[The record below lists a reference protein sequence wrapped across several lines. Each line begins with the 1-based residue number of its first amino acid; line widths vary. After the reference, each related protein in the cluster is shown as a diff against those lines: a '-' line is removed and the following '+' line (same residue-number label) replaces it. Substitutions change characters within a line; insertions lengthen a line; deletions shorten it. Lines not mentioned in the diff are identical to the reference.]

1 MEQPVAGVDREA
13 LKSDLQRQ
21 VKLLVD
27 DLRERSAEKEFAARL
42 DAEYQ
47 AARKAKRTA
56 NGYPAWREDR
66 VVQSAVAWA
75 LATVFVRFCEDNELI
90 DLPFIAGPGERLAL
104 AVERA
109 EERFRTAPAN
119 ADEDYLTA
127 RSWLIA
133 SFDALSESPVAAGL
147 FSKRHNPMWSIT
159 PSHDAAKE
167 LLAFWRRTDAS
178 GDVVHD
184 FTDPAWNTRFLGD
197 LYQDLSD
204 HAKDAYALLQTPD
217 FVERFILDLTLT
229 PALEEFPLTEDF
241 RLIDPTCGSGHFLL
255 GAFDRLLVAW
265 RRKAEGVN
273 DWELI
278 RRALNSIH
286 GVDKN
291 PFAAAV
297 ARFRLLIAAMKAGEI
312 KHLATAPAFP
322 INVAVADSLWHGS
335 TGGRT
340 DVLFSMPGE
349 EVEEDR
355 PFTYAEEDIYD
366 YPGILKRGS
375 YHVVVGNPPYIAV
388 ADQAENAAYR
398 KAFPDVCSGLYTLAV
413 PFAALFFELAR
424 TVVEGR
430 PGYVGQITANAFMKR
445 EFGDKLIGDYFA
457 QKIELTHVIDTSGAY
472 IPGHG
477 TPTVIIVGRNRIPR
491 AGGTTR
497 AVRSV
502 QGEPKKP
509 ENPSRG
515 HVWSE
520 IVRRIDSAPFE
531 GKWIT
536 VHDVDRSRY
545 FGKHPWILAAGGL
558 ELVEQIQSTTE
569 ATLGALARQ
578 RRKQPDIGFG
588 AVTREDSAYM
598 LGEGTLRRHKVDH
611 SLQRHLLEGDTIRD
625 WRLVDPT
632 MSLWPY
638 DSETFEPRCDIAGQN
653 LLWPYRTML
662 EQRVAFGETQ
672 LQRGLSWY
680 AYSMFFAVRYDTPLS
695 IMYPVI
701 QSHNHFILDR
711 EGNVAKDTV
720 VLIKLKDDAT
730 EDDYLGL
737 LGILNS
743 STACLWLKM
752 VCHKKGGASNSGGG
766 RSDRPWSWSYQF
778 NATNIA
784 EFPLP
789 SGRPVELVRELEIL
803 GQHLGEC
810 EPNVVVGSE
819 VPTRIRLDEAKV
831 AQERTRARMIAL
843 QEELDWEVY
852 KLYGLFSDREAIELR
867 ADLTALP
874 DLQFGERAFE
884 IHLAKQV
891 SQGLTDAAWFQD
903 RNAEPV
909 TEIPARWRE
918 AYRQVVAKRIE
929 IIGRRRDI
937 ALIERP
943 ECKRRWHQK
952 KSWSDREAGALKGW
966 LLDRCEDRSL
976 WFQDRGGQPDPR
988 VMTVNQLA
996 DVLRRDTTGQ
1006 GKDMLSVAELYARD
1020 HLGKPDLDLA
1030 AVLKTIIAD
1039 QHVPYLAAFRYSEAG
1054 LRKRAQW
1061 EEVWD
1066 RQRQEDESGER
1077 LDIPVPPKYTGSDF
1091 TAKSFFDLRG
1101 KLDVPKERFFSYP
1114 QAGPDGDESLLIG
1127 WAGWDR
1133 GEQGL
1138 ALARLIA
1145 GRVDGDG
1152 WSRERV
1158 VPLLAGLA
1166 EIMPWVWQWHAEKDD
1181 WGDSLAEDLSS
1192 VLMDYQSR
1200 YSLSQDDLK
1209 GWRPEK
1215 TPRTRRA
1222 KKESTL

>member
-1 MEQPVAGVDREA
+1 MAGVDREA

-27 DLRERSAEKEFAARL
+27 DLRERSEEKEFAARL

-255 GAFDRLLVAW
+255 GAFDRLLAAW

-340 DVLFSMPGE
+340 DVLFAMPEE

-366 YPGILKRGS
+366 YPGILQRGS

-457 QKIELTHVIDTSGAY
+457 QKVQLTHIIDSSGAY

-477 TPTVIIVGRNRIPR
+477 TPTVILVGRNRIPR
-491 AGGTTR
+491 AGETAR

-509 ENPSRG
+509 EDPVRG

-520 IVRRIDSAPFE
+520 IEGHINDSPFE

-558 ELVEQIQSTTE
+558 ELVEKIQSAAV
-569 ATLGALARQ
+569 ATLGAVARQ
-578 RRKQPDIGFG
+578 RRKRPDVGFG

-598 LGEGTLRRHKVDH
+598 LGEGALRRHKIDR
-611 SLQRHLLEGDTIRD
+611 SLQRYLVEGDAIRD
-625 WRLVDPT
+625 WRLVEPT
-632 MSLWPY
+632 IALWPY
-638 DSETFEPRCDIAGQN
+638 DSEKFEPRCDDNIEK
-653 LLWPYRTML
+653 LLWPYRAVL
-662 EQRVAFGETQ
+662 ERRVAYGETQ
-672 LQRGLSWY
+672 LERGLAWY
-680 AYSMFFAVRYDTPLS
+680 EYSMFFAVRHNTPLS
-695 IMYPVI
+695 IALPVI
-701 QSHNHFILDR
+701 QTHNHFVLDR
-711 EGNVAKDTV
+711 GGKAFKDSA
-720 VLIKLKDDAT
+720 VLIKLADDAS
-730 EDDYLGL
+730 EDDHVKLLGL
-737 LGILNS
+737 LNS
-743 STACLWLKM
+743 SLVCFWLRQR
-752 VCHKKGGASNSGGG
+752 CFPKGGSGMGRGIQPESWMERYAFNSSNV
-766 RSDRPWSWSYQF
+766 
-778 NATNIA
+778 
-784 EFPLP
+784 EKLPLP
-789 SGRPVELVRELEIL
+789 GTRPGEWTWEPDGLARELSV
-803 GQHLGEC
+803 Q
-810 EPNVVVGSE
+810 EPGAVCAAGT
-819 VPTRIRLDEAKV
+819 PTRGRLDEAKV
-831 AQERTRARMIAL
+831 AHDRIRGRMISL

-852 KLYGLFSDREAIELR
+852 QLYGLISEREAAEVR
-867 ADLTALP
+867 ADPATVP
-874 DLQFGERAFE
+874 DIQFGERAFE
-884 IHLAKQV
+884 IVLARKQ
-891 SQGLTDAAWFQD
+891 AADEVETHWF
-903 RNAEPV
+903 RRHNAEPV
-909 TEIPARWRE
+909 MEIPTHWPE

-952 KSWSDREAGALKGW
+952 KSWADREAGALRGW

-1006 GKDMLSVAELYARD
+1006 GKDVLSVAELYARD
-1020 HLGKPDLDLA
+1020 HLGKPDMDLA

-1039 QHVPYLAAFRYSEAG
+1039 QHVPYLVAFRYSEAG

-1127 WAGWDR
+1127 WAGWDH